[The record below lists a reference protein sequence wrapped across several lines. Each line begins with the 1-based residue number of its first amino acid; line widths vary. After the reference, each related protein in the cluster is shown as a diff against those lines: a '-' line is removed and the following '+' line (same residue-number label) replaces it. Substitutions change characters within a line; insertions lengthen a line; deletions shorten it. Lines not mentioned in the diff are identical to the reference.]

1 MGKIFLV
8 CLLFYST
15 LSISQIRFDESY
27 YNIILNNSSKEKNIN
42 FKSSYSV
49 YFTSGFFIPV
59 RLFHE
64 ESNGID
70 YNFGIQKNVSET
82 MSWCFDIDLAYTE
95 KTYLQFEVSPRFYF
109 PAVGKL
115 KLFVGPKFGTLL
127 STAVDKVGLSFQSF
141 FPLCF
146 SLEAGFQ
153 YNVNKNLSVL
163 FKFNDNSR
171 LRVWFYNS
179 DLDNYIFINGGIGY
193 QF

>member
-1 MGKIFLV
+1 MHK
-8 CLLFYST
+8 LLFFFLLFITAIQAQIMSYDAST
-15 LSISQIRFDESY
+15 QNISNKF
-27 YNIILNNSSKEKNIN
+27 YNKKNSN

-64 ESNGID
+64 INNGTD

-95 KTYLQFEVSPRFYF
+95 KTYLQFEVSPRYYF
-109 PAVGKL
+109 PAIGKL
-115 KLFVGPKFGTLL
+115 KLFAGPKFGTLL

-171 LRVWFYNS
+171 LRVWFDNS
-179 DLDNYIFINGGIGY
+179 DLDNYVFLNGGIGY